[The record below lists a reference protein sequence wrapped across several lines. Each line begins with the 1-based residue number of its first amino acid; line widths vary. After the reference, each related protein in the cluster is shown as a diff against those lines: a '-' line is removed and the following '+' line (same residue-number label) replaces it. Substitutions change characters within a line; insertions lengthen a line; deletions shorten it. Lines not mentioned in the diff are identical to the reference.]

1 MNFSKQEWYT
11 LSIGL
16 LVIIIIIAVLGF
28 KNGSK
33 AALTNTTIM
42 NESDSASSA
51 TPIVLPDVAG
61 NNISTDAKIKII
73 EEKTGTGKEAIQ
85 GSNVYVHY
93 TGTFVNGTK
102 FDSSR
107 DRGEPINFP
116 LGTGAVIK
124 GWDVGLMGMKVGGKR
139 KLVISPEYGYGPNN
153 YGPIPGNS
161 VLMFD
166 VELVDVK

>member
-11 LSIGL
+11 LGIGL
-16 LVIIIIIAVLGF
+16 VLIIIIIAAVLF
-28 KNGSK
+28 TKPN
-33 AALTNTTIM
+33 LDTLEEVPITTM
-42 NESDSASSA
+42 NNSS
-51 TPIVLPDVAG
+51 TPVTLPEVAG
-61 NNISTDAKIKII
+61 NNISTDARINII
-73 EEKTGTGKEAIQ
+73 EEKTGTGKEAVQ

-124 GWDVGLMGMKVGGKR
+124 GWDIGLLGMKVGGKR
-139 KLVISPEYGYGPNN
+139 KLVISPELGYGPND

-161 VLMFD
+161 VLLFD
-166 VELVDVK
+166 VELIDVK